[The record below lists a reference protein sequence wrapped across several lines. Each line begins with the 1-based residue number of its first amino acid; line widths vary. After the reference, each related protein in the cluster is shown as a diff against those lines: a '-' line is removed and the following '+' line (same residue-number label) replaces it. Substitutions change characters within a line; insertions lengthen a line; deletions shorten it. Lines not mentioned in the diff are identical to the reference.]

1 VDNIQINIEGTTI
14 TGSTI
19 LGENTG
25 TIVVSNHSGGA
36 KKAFPHYEEL
46 ASLLEDLE
54 YAEKKVENEEELLKA
69 IRSLESAIKQK
80 DETSI
85 VAAAKKFAKNFTGG
99 VFAGV
104 ASGALF
110 KAIEAWIAM

>member
-1 VDNIQINIEGTTI
+1 MDNIQINIEGTTI

-46 ASLLEDLE
+46 SSLLED
-54 YAEKKVENEEELLKA
+54 
-69 IRSLESAIKQK
+69 I
-80 DETSI
+80 
-85 VAAAKKFAKNFTGG
+85 
-99 VFAGV
+99 
-104 ASGALF
+104 
-110 KAIEAWIAM
+110 

>member
-1 VDNIQINIEGTTI
+1 MDNIQINIEGTTI

-54 YAEKKVENEEELLKA
+54 YAEKKLETRRNYWKQSVHWKA
-69 IRSLESAIKQK
+69 R
-80 DETSI
+80 
-85 VAAAKKFAKNFTGG
+85 
-99 VFAGV
+99 
-104 ASGALF
+104 
-110 KAIEAWIAM
+110 